1 MTPLRKQMLE
11 ELCRHNYAPRTQQSY
26 VAQIAKLARHFSA
39 SPDQLTREQVQAYQD
54 LLTRQQVSW
63 LPQAVAALQ
72 FFFNKTLD
80 RNWTITHTDRRKGA
94 IAAMVKQESVVLTL
108 EEVAQLLAATK
119 PLKAKMLFTTMY
131 DCGLRVSEAIRL
143 QVNDIDSQRKVIHIR
158 QSKRRKDRYVPL
170 GATLLQRLRD
180 YWLAERPTSFLFPGS
195 QADKRWNVA
204 KVREEF
210 RLALRIAG
218 IDTGRVHGTRCT
230 THCLRHSYASHCQQ
244 AGVPVGT
251 IQQILGHASLET
263 TATYTHVSLDTAGT
277 TRAAHRFPD
286 LLDEDLSF
294 DR

>member
-1 MTPLRKQMLE
+1 MTPLRKQMLD
-11 ELCRHNYAPRTQQSY
+11 ELCRHNYAPGTQQSY
-26 VAQIAKLARHFSA
+26 VAQIAKLARHFGI
-39 SPDQLTREQVQAYQD
+39 SPDQLTRDQVQEYQD

-80 RNWTITHTDRRKGA
+80 RNWTITHADRRNRS
-94 IAAMVKQESVVLTL
+94 IAATTKQEPVVLTL

-119 PLKAKMLFTTMY
+119 PLKAKMLFSTMY
-131 DCGLRVSEAIRL
+131 DCGLRVSEATRL
-143 QVNDIDSQRKVIHIR
+143 QVSDIDSQRKVIHIR

-195 QADKRWNVA
+195 QADKRWNLA
-204 KVREEF
+204 KLREEF

-218 IDTGRVHGTRCT
+218 IDTPCT
-230 THCLRHSYASHCQQ
+230 THTLRHSYASHCQQ
-244 AGVPVGT
+244 AGVPVAT

-263 TATYTHVSLDTAGT
+263 TVIYTHVSLDTPGT
-277 TRAAHRFPD
+277 TRAVVNFPD

>member
-1 MTPLRKQMLE
+1 MTPLRQQMLE
-11 ELCRHNYAPRTQQSY
+11 ELCRHNYAPGTQQSY
-26 VAQIAKLARHFSA
+26 VAQIAKLARHFGT
-39 SPDQLTREQVQAYQD
+39 SPDQLTREQVQEYQD
-54 LLTRQQVSW
+54 LLARQQVSW

-80 RNWTITHTDRRKGA
+80 RNWTITHADPRKRS
-94 IAAMVKQESVVLTL
+94 IASTAKPKPMVLTL
-108 EEVAQLLAATK
+108 EEVARLLAATK
-119 PLKAKMLFTTMY
+119 PLKARMLFSTMY

-143 QVNDIDSQRKVIHIR
+143 QVSDIDSQRKVIHIR

-170 GATLLQRLRD
+170 GATLLQQLRD
-180 YWLAERPTSFLFPGS
+180 YWLAERPATFLFPGS
-195 QADKRWNVA
+195 QADKRWNIA

-210 RLALRIAG
+210 RLAKRIAG
-218 IDTGRVHGTRCT
+218 IETPCT
-230 THCLRHSYASHCQQ
+230 THTLRHSYASHCQQ

-277 TRAAHRFPD
+277 TRAAVNFPD
-286 LLDEDLSF
+286 LLAEDLSF